1 MLLKAKN
8 FLSIMKILVLIHE
21 FPPVGGGG
29 GPIARDLSLQWVKAG
44 HQVRV
49 VTAHFGDLPYRENID
64 GLDVIRLDCQRTE
77 AYRAKMKAMIGYIT
91 AASKY
96 CCFKCRDFQP
106 DLIHV
111 HFAVPNGPAAMM
123 AAKKMNVPYVITAH
137 LGDIPGAS
145 PEKTKK
151 WFSYIQPFTP
161 PIWKKAARVVA
172 VSEFSKQMALKSY
185 NVPIDVIPNGIDY
198 EKIKNPQIVSHD
210 TPAIVFA
217 GRFVPQKNVQQIVK
231 TLACVKDLNWH
242 ATLIGDGQDKET
254 LSAAVREAGLE
265 ERISFPGWKTPEEVI
280 GIFHRSDILFM
291 PSLTEGLPVTGIQ
304 GMASGLALLLS
315 NAGGN
320 PEIINTGS
328 NGYIHDPM
336 DTEGFAGDLRKLLT
350 DPDLLLDMRKN
361 SRDRAADFDICK
373 TAADYM
379 KVFEEVLG
387 KKL

>member
-1 MLLKAKN
+1 
-8 FLSIMKILVLIHE
+8 MKILVLIHE

-49 VTAHFGDLPYRENID
+49 VTARFGELPHRENIE
-64 GLDVIRLDCQRTE
+64 GLDVIRLDCHRTE

-91 AASKY
+91 AAAKY
-96 CCFKCRDFQP
+96 CCFDCRDFQP

-111 HFAVPNGPAAMM
+111 HFAVPNGPAAML
-123 AAKKMNVPYVITAH
+123 AAKKMKVPYVITAH

-161 PIWKKAARVVA
+161 PIWKKAARVIA
-172 VSEFSKQMALKSY
+172 VSEFSRRMALKSY

-198 EKIKNPQIVSHD
+198 EKIKNPLIIQHE
-210 TPAIVFA
+210 TPEIVFA
-217 GRFVPQKNVQQIVK
+217 GRFVPQKNLMQIVK
-231 TLACVKDLNWH
+231 TLAEVRELNWH
-242 ATLIGDGQDKET
+242 ATLIGDGQDKAL
-254 LSAAVREAGLE
+254 LSDAVKEAGLE
-265 ERISFPGWKTPEEVI
+265 ERIFFPGWKTPEEVI
-280 GIFHRSDILFM
+280 NIFHNSDILFM

-320 PEIINTGS
+320 PEIIKEDT
-328 NGYIHDPM
+328 NGFIHDPN
-336 DTEGFAGDLRKLLT
+336 DTDGFAGDLRVLLADPDKLLC
-350 DPDLLLDMRKN
+350 MRRN
-361 SRDRAADFDICK
+361 SLEQAAAFNIRK
-373 TAADYM
+373 TAADYL
-379 KVFEEVLG
+379 KVFTEVLG
-387 KKL
+387 NKI

>member
-1 MLLKAKN
+1 
-8 FLSIMKILVLIHE
+8 MKILVLIHE

-44 HQVRV
+44 HQVRI
-49 VTAHFGDLPYRENID
+49 VTARFGDLPYRENIE
-64 GLDVIRLDCQRTE
+64 GLEVIRLDCHRTE
-77 AYRAKMKAMIGYIT
+77 AFRAKMKAMIGYII

-96 CCFKCRDFQP
+96 CCFNCKDFQP

-111 HFAVPNGPAAMM
+111 HFAVPNGPAAML

-161 PIWKKAARVVA
+161 PIWKKAARVIA
-172 VSEFSKQMALKSY
+172 VSDFSKRMALNSY

-198 EKIKNPQIVSHD
+198 EKIRNPRIEPHK
-210 TPAIVFA
+210 TPQIVFA
-217 GRFVPQKNVQQIVK
+217 GRFVPQKNLQQIVK
-231 TLACVKDLNWH
+231 TLTLLKDLEWN
-242 ATLIGDGQDKET
+242 AVLIGDGQDKEV
-254 LSAAVREAGLE
+254 LLDRVKAEGLE
-265 ERISFPGWKTPEEVI
+265 GRIEFPGWKTPEEVI
-280 GIFHRSDILFM
+280 DIFHHSDILFM

-320 PEIINTGS
+320 PEIIREGS
-328 NGYIHDPM
+328 NGFIHDPD
-336 DTEGFAGDLRKLLT
+336 DTEGFAGDLRTLLT
-350 DPDLLLDMRKN
+350 DPELLLKMRKN
-361 SRDRAADFDICK
+361 SLEQAAAFDIRK
-373 TAADYM
+373 TADDYL
-379 KVFEEVLG
+379 KVFEEVLEN
-387 KKL
+387 KK

>member
-1 MLLKAKN
+1 
-8 FLSIMKILVLIHE
+8 MKILVLIHE

-49 VTAHFGDLPYRENID
+49 VTARFGDLPHRENME
-64 GLDVIRLDCQRTE
+64 GLDVIRLDCHRTE

-91 AASKY
+91 AAAKY
-96 CCFKCRDFQP
+96 CCFDCRDFQP

-111 HFAVPNGPAAMM
+111 HFAVPNGPAAML
-123 AAKKMNVPYVITAH
+123 AAKKMKVPYVITAH

-161 PIWKKAARVVA
+161 PIWKKAARVIA
-172 VSEFSKQMALKSY
+172 VSEFSRRMALKSY

-198 EKIKNPQIVSHD
+198 EKIKNPLIIQHD
-210 TPAIVFA
+210 TPEIVFA
-217 GRFVPQKNVQQIVK
+217 GRFVPQKNLMQIVK
-231 TLACVKDLNWH
+231 TLAEVREMNWH
-242 ATLIGDGQDKET
+242 ATLIGDGQDKAL
-254 LSAAVREAGLE
+254 LSEAVKEAGLE

-280 GIFHRSDILFM
+280 NIFHNSDILFM

-320 PEIINTGS
+320 PEIITIGS
-328 NGYIHDPM
+328 NGFIHDPN
-336 DTEGFAGDLRKLLT
+336 DTEGFAGALREMLT
-350 DPDLLLDMRKN
+350 DRIMLQRMRKN
-361 SRDRAADFDICK
+361 SLEQAAAFDIRK
-373 TAADYM
+373 TAGDYL
-379 KVFEEVLG
+379 KIFEEVLENRV
-387 KKL
+387 

>member
-1 MLLKAKN
+1 
-8 FLSIMKILVLIHE
+8 MKILVLIHE

-49 VTAHFGDLPYRENID
+49 VTARFGDLPYSENIE
-64 GLDVIRLDCQRTE
+64 GLEVIRLDCRRTE

-96 CCFKCRDFQP
+96 CCFGCNDYQP

-111 HFAVPNGPAAMM
+111 HFAVPNGPAAML
-123 AAKKMNVPYVITAH
+123 AAKKMKVPYVITAH

-161 PIWKKAARVVA
+161 PIWKKSARVIA
-172 VSEFSKQMALKSY
+172 VSEFSKQMALNSY

-198 EKIKNPQIVSHD
+198 EKIRNPEIIQHD
-210 TPAIVFA
+210 TPEIVFA
-217 GRFVPQKNVQQIVK
+217 GRFVPQKNLLQIVN
-231 TLACVKDLNWH
+231 TLAQVKDLNWH
-242 ATLIGDGQDKET
+242 ATLIGDGQDSEM
-254 LSAAVREAGLE
+254 LSVAVKDTELG
-265 ERISFPGWKTPEEVI
+265 ERVSFPGWKTPEEVI
-280 GIFHRSDILFM
+280 DIFHRSDILFM

-320 PEIINTGS
+320 PEIIRSGV
-328 NGYIHDPM
+328 NGFVHDPK
-336 DTEGFAGDLRKLLT
+336 DTDGFAKDLRDLLT
-350 DPDLLLDMRKN
+350 DPNMLLGMRN
-361 SRDRAADFDICK
+361 SSRDLAASFDIRK
-373 TAADYM
+373 TAADYL
-379 KVFEEVLG
+379 KVFEEVLENQ
-387 KKL
+387 K

>member
-1 MLLKAKN
+1 
-8 FLSIMKILVLIHE
+8 MKILVLIHE

-44 HQVRV
+44 HQIRV
-49 VTAHFGDLPYRENID
+49 VTARFGDLPYSENIE
-64 GLDVIRLDCQRTE
+64 GLEVIRLDCRRTE

-96 CCFKCRDFQP
+96 CCFDCKDFQP

-111 HFAVPNGPAAMM
+111 HFAVPNGPAAML
-123 AAKKMNVPYVITAH
+123 AAKKMKVPYVITAH

-161 PIWKKAARVVA
+161 PIWKKAARVIA
-172 VSEFSKQMALKSY
+172 VSEFSKQMALNSY

-198 EKIKNPQIVSHD
+198 VRIKNPEIIQHD
-210 TPAIVFA
+210 TPEIVFA
-217 GRFVPQKNVQQIVK
+217 GRFVPQKNLPQIVK
-231 TLACVKDLNWH
+231 TLARVKDLNWH
-242 ATLIGDGQDKET
+242 ATLVGDGQDRET
-254 LSAAVREAGLE
+254 LLDAVKESELE
-265 ERISFPGWKTPEEVI
+265 ERVSFPGWKTPEEVI
-280 GIFHRSDILFM
+280 EIFHHSDILFM

-320 PEIINTGS
+320 PEIIRSGV
-328 NGYIHDPM
+328 NGFIHDPK
-336 DTEGFAGDLRKLLT
+336 DTDGFAKDLRDLLT
-350 DPDLLLDMRKN
+350 DPDLLLGMRN
-361 SRDRAADFDICK
+361 SSRDLAASFDIRK
-373 TAADYM
+373 TAADYL
-379 KVFEEVLG
+379 KVFEEVLENQ
-387 KKL
+387 K